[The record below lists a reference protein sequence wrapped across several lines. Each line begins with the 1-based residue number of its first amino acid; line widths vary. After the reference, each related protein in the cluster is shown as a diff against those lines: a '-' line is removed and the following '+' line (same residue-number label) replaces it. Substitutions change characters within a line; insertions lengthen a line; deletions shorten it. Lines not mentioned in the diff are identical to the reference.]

1 MTCLNGYIG
10 LSSKTYTPS
19 SDPDFVHSGLF
30 VDALPDISLNLM
42 SKLTDIE
49 ENDFLDLW
57 STIEQRGILKFRTFF
72 INAINQCYKI
82 NKVDICE
89 CLICENVSLLST
101 SLWYLLG
108 AEVMFERY
116 SSSRLNRFTTIDKQ
130 KAKELKDE
138 FMDIFNRELSVA
150 IAGIDIVESDC
161 TPDEG
166 VQCNNICSVH
176 YTIM

>member
-19 SDPDFVHSGLF
+19 TDPDFVHSGLF
-30 VDALPDISLNLM
+30 VDALPDISLNLL
-42 SKLTDIE
+42 SKLTEIE
-49 ENDFLDLW
+49 ENDFMELW
-57 STIEQRGILKFRTFF
+57 TIIEQRAVLKFRTFF

-89 CLICENVSLLST
+89 CIICENITLLAT
-101 SLWYLLG
+101 PLWYLLG

-116 SSSRLNRFTTIDKQ
+116 SSSRLNRFTTIDKP
-130 KAKELKDE
+130 KAKELRDE

-150 IAGIDIVESDC
+150 IAGIDIVESLC

-166 VQCNNICSVH
+166 VPCNNILSIH
-176 YTIM
+176 LPIM